1 MKKRIIIVLFIV
13 IFCVGLGILL
23 YPFVSNYINSQEQL
37 EAIEAYNAAVDSN
50 VVNTKKEALL
60 KAARDYNRGVTSD
73 DLKDAFTTAD
83 HEASSRYYSMLNVG
97 DLGIM
102 GYISIPKINVP
113 TSYLSWYKG

>member
-13 IFCVGLGILL
+13 IFCVGLGFLL

-73 DLKDAFTTAD
+73 DLKDAFTTAR
-83 HEASSRYYSMLNVG
+83 S
-97 DLGIM
+97 
-102 GYISIPKINVP
+102 
-113 TSYLSWYKG
+113 